1 MMKIISITGG
11 KGGIGKTTIS
21 VNLAVSFAKMG
32 KRVLL
37 FDADLGLANVDVL
50 LGLKPKLTINDFI
63 EGRCSLSDVC
73 VSGPYGVKIIP
84 SASGIQSLADLSSTD
99 SIEIIK
105 SFSSLTEQ
113 MDVMLID
120 MASGISRQVM
130 EFTHASQSIVLS
142 ICNDPSSLM
151 DSFAVIKILNQHYGR
166 QQFGI
171 VVNKVKNMKEGYQ
184 VFLRFQETIT
194 RFMNARIEFLGSI
207 PQDDYIAIAA
217 RENASIVDRFGFA
230 PAALA
235 LQDISKGLFNWVEDA
250 DQQHGGIHY
259 FFEKILESRQ
269 AEAGVLCEA

>member
-63 EGRCSLSDVC
+63 QGRCSLTDVC
-73 VSGPYGVKIIP
+73 VTGPYGIKIIP
-84 SASGIQSLADLSSTD
+84 SASGVQSLADLSSAD
-99 SIEIIK
+99 AVEIIR
-105 SFSSLTEQ
+105 SFSSLTEN

-120 MASGISRQVM
+120 MASGISRQVID
-130 EFTHASQSIVLS
+130 FTNASQSIVLS

-151 DSFAVIKILNQHYGR
+151 DSFAVIKILHQNYGR
-166 QQFGI
+166 RKFGI
-171 VVNKVKNMKEGYQ
+171 IVNKVKNMKEGYQ
-184 VFLRFQETIT
+184 VYLRFQETIT
-194 RFMNARIEFLGSI
+194 RFMNASIEFLGHI
-207 PQDDYIAIAA
+207 PQDDFVNIAA

-235 LQDISKGLFNWVEDA
+235 MQDLSKGILNWVDDA
-250 DQQHGGIHY
+250 ESNGGIQY
-259 FFEKILESRQ
+259 FFEKML
-269 AEAGVLCEA
+269 AGRSLAKGELCEA